1 MPFHL
6 AQLNIAT
13 LIEPLDSPRLADFV
27 AALPSVNAI
36 AEAAPGFVW
45 RLVDSDGADATALR
59 PFGPDV
65 IVNLTVWESVET
77 LREFVFRTGHVEPLR
92 RRREWFH
99 VADQPYSVLWWVPAG
114 HIPTVEEASA
124 RLDQLRQHG
133 LGPDA
138 FTLREPYPAPSD
150 TADTLAS

>member
-27 AALPSVNAI
+27 AALPSVNTI

-45 RLVDSDGADATALR
+45 RLVDDSGADATALR

-77 LREFVFRTGHVEPLR
+77 LREFVFRSGHVEPLR

-99 VADQPYSVLWWVPAG
+99 VADQPYAVLWWVPAG
-114 HIPTVEEASA
+114 HIPTVEEGRE
-124 RLDQLRQHG
+124 RLTHYQRHG
-133 LGPDA
+133 ATP
-138 FTLREPYPAPSD
+138 FSFWFSQRYPAPVED
-150 TADTLAS
+150 AVCV